1 MKTIIIIRHAKSSW
15 SDLRWDDFDRPLNKR
30 GKRNAPFMG
39 QKLKEKKI
47 MPDVI
52 LSSPA
57 KRARKTAIAIAK
69 AIDYPKKKIIFDENM
84 YHSDAMYLLELV
96 RNQDDE
102 DETIMLFG
110 HNPDFNDF
118 ADILLKQNPVYN
130 IPTTGIY
137 CIKFDVDSWEKV
149 QKGKGEAVFFDY
161 PKRYNDE

>member
-1 MKTIIIIRHAKSSW
+1 MV
-15 SDLRWDDFDRPLNKR
+15 
-30 GKRNAPFMG
+30 

-47 MPDVI
+47 MPDII

-69 AIDYPKKKIIFDENM
+69 AVDYPKKKIVFDDNM

-118 ADILLKQNPVYN
+118 ADILLEQNPVYN

-137 CIKFDVDSWEKV
+137 CIRFDVDSWEEV

-161 PKRYNDE
+161 PKRYTDE